1 MKGPLI
7 AITFL
12 ISGSALA
19 QGTAPS
25 GTHQSDPPTPGQSAT
40 TQLSPRDRRFLQTA
54 TTNNLAQINLGWI
67 GMQQGK
73 TDRVRDFGQETAND
87 HSQANDRLGKIATR
101 AGVSLPTQP
110 TDEQRATEDRLWTTE
125 GRDFDRS
132 YVAAVK
138 KSQRQAS
145 AALRDEAKHGHD
157 PALKSLAK
165 SLLRQHQTLA
175 TRSSHRM

>member
-7 AITFL
+7 AISL
-12 ISGSALA
+12 LVSGSALA
-19 QGTAPS
+19 EVSAQSPP
-25 GTHQSDPPTPGQSAT
+25 HRSDPPPPAQNAT
-40 TQLSPRDRRFLQTA
+40 KQLSPRDRRFLQTA

-87 HSQANDRLGKIATR
+87 HSQANERLGKIATR

-110 TDEQRATEDRLWTTE
+110 TDEQRATEDRLWMTS
-125 GRDFDRS
+125 GPDFDRH

-138 KSQRQAS
+138 KSQRQAT
-145 AALRDEAKHGHD
+145 AALRAEAKHGHD
-157 PALKSLAK
+157 PELKSLAK
-165 SLLRQHQTLA
+165 SMLRQRQTLA
-175 TRSSHRM
+175 ARASHTM